1 MKICDDD
8 DDDNDHAADDG
19 DEWSISLIYWKHE
32 NKRLTE
38 MNLRLEQENDD
49 LAHEL
54 VNSKISL
61 RNDLDGVRDL
71 RCLLWLLLSYN
82 INSAVMWNSLA
93 PFDAIFQAYLC

>member
-1 MKICDDD
+1 
-8 DDDNDHAADDG
+8 
-19 DEWSISLIYWKHE
+19 
-32 NKRLTE
+32 

-71 RCLLWLLLSYN
+71 RCLL
-82 INSAVMWNSLA
+82 
-93 PFDAIFQAYLC
+93 